1 MKNRDYFTKP
11 IQSGGRSSSDY
22 GRTRLNVDRSA
33 GDRLWYAGILLV
45 MLYFVVQVAR

>member
-22 GRTRLNVDRSA
+22 GRTRLAVDRA
-33 GDRLWYAGILLV
+33 GSNRLWWAGIAMV
-45 MLYFVVQVAR
+45 VLYFVWQVTR